1 MFAVYM
7 ETRAARCFINSKYH
21 KVNNRLSYEQAAKHN
36 PSPLWSSVT
45 FLTVPLIPW
54 CLPEGHSVPL
64 QPGFA
69 SNLINAANLES
80 MYRIKKGFIYLSDAH
95 SPGT

>member
-1 MFAVYM
+1 MPIVGAMLPRGTKSKEMLM
-7 ETRAARCFINSKYH
+7 EVLR
-21 KVNNRLSYEQAAKHN
+21 
-36 PSPLWSSVT
+36 
-45 FLTVPLIPW
+45 PW